1 MTLQEYLTSLRH
13 KTVAVIGI
21 GVSNTPLLRR
31 LLAEGIAVTACDRSS
46 REKLGPLADE
56 LEAAGAT
63 LHLGEGYLDG
73 LTQDVIFRTPGLR
86 PDVPQLL
93 AAQRQGSTLTS
104 EMEVF
109 FQVCPCHMIAV
120 TGSDGKTT
128 TTTII
133 AELLQAA
140 GRTVHVGGN
149 IGQPLLC
156 QADDM
161 GPEDWAVLEL
171 SSFQLMTMDRSPHIA
186 VVTNLAPNHLD
197 VHKDMAEYVEAK
209 EHVFAYQSEG
219 DILILNRD
227 HEITRSFAPGAPGQ
241 VRWFSRRERPE
252 RGVFLEDGVIY
263 RATPEG
269 VREIMAQRDILLPGL
284 HNVENYMAALAA
296 LEGLVSDETAR
307 QVARTFKGV
316 EHRIELVR
324 EKDGVRFYNDSIA
337 SSPSR
342 TIAGLRSF
350 QQKVILIAGG
360 YDKHI
365 PYDVLGPEICR
376 HVKRLIVTGATGEK
390 IRQAVLAAPEYR
402 EGQPEI
408 LSITEFDQ
416 AVLEAARGAEPGD
429 VVLLSPASAAFDR
442 FRNFMVRGQHFKELV
457 RSL

>member
-56 LEAAGAT
+56 LEATGAT

-93 AAQRQGSTLTS
+93 TAQRQGSTLTS

-133 AELLQAA
+133 AELLKAA

-161 GPEDWAVLEL
+161 EPEDWAVLEL
-171 SSFQLMTMDRSPHIA
+171 YRAQSGSEKKILRPRASACSCSCVSGRPSPVGHGIGKSIRVRSTRTASRSAPQRPVHASSRPRRSPPESA
-186 VVTNLAPNHLD
+186 VPTTTAARSTSD
-197 VHKDMAEYVEAK
+197 
-209 EHVFAYQSEG
+209 AYTS
-219 DILILNRD
+219 D
-227 HEITRSFAPGAPGQ
+227 TS
-241 VRWFSRRERPE
+241 SRRPAVSSARSSAPASGKQRRS
-252 RGVFLEDGVIY
+252 RGAAAVSTVPRKLRCTQSCAIV
-263 RATPEG
+263 RA
-269 VREIMAQRDILLPGL
+269 
-284 HNVENYMAALAA
+284 
-296 LEGLVSDETAR
+296 VSSASAPAPPASST
-307 QVARTFKGV
+307 
-316 EHRIELVR
+316 
-324 EKDGVRFYNDSIA
+324 A
-337 SSPSR
+337 SSPPRSVGGSPRVSSR
-342 TIAGLRSF
+342 PCTVS
-350 QQKVILIAGG
+350 V
-360 YDKHI
+360 
-365 PYDVLGPEICR
+365 
-376 HVKRLIVTGATGEK
+376 
-390 IRQAVLAAPEYR
+390 
-402 EGQPEI
+402 
-408 LSITEFDQ
+408 
-416 AVLEAARGAEPGD
+416 EAAWA
-429 VVLLSPASAAFDR
+429 
-442 FRNFMVRGQHFKELV
+442 M
-457 RSL
+457 